1 MKKWSRFY
9 KTIDKQIYVYLK
21 NEDPDTYKVH
31 AYGMSRY
38 YKGEDA
44 IQQLIKLVRDLG
56 DCDLNESLIKEAKKN
71 FVGA

>member
-56 DCDLNESLIKEAKKN
+56 DCDLNEYLIKEAKKD

>member
-44 IQQLIKLVRDLG
+44 IQQLIKLVRELG
-56 DCDLNESLIKEAKKN
+56 DCDLNESLIKEAKKD

>member
-56 DCDLNESLIKEAKKN
+56 DCDLNESLIKEAKKD

>member
-44 IQQLIKLVRDLG
+44 IHQLIRLVRDLG
-56 DCDLNESLIKEAKKN
+56 DCDLNESLIKEAKKD